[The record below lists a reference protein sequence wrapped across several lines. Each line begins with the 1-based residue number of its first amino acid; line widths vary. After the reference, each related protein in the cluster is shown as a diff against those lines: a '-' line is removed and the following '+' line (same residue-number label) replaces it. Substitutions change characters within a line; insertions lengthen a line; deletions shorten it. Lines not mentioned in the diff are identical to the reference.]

1 MQSGHGN
8 HSSAGA
14 SSDAWKSVKRYVSSS
29 KLAERSMSLV
39 KKSSSPPLNISSPSS
54 TNFQDSSGELYDAS
68 KSTPFMQVQS
78 FDRLAH
84 DAMSANHYG
93 EYGAK
98 SNSLYSLSAREKEW
112 QSEALPNNNAQAGWA
127 KVQEK
132 MSRKNIELDE
142 QSIEERLLQKL
153 SEEEATRRQIETR
166 SDNLAPRRPAIP
178 PSRLKHAKSVK
189 KHDSVKVNGDL
200 ADTYVGGNSPDLNIP
215 NGSNKVGKISG
226 TVERKEA
233 EAYHSLR
240 ENEWKMRVEML
251 EEELRE
257 AAATEVS
264 LFSIVAEHSSSVH
277 KVHAPARRLSRFYKN
292 ACRTRS
298 QAKRASAARTAVSG
312 LVLVSKACGNDVP
325 RLTFW
330 LSNSIML
337 RSIISQI
344 AAELPNEPS
353 INSNDGRLS
362 DTARLKGKGH
372 RSQSIDESDDLED
385 VLTFLIALERV
396 ESWLFSRIVESI
408 WWQTFI
414 PHMQP
419 TVYKDSNKERSS
431 SKKKTSSRRN
441 YLGGNEQASFSIE
454 LWRKAFKDA
463 RERLCPIQARGQ
475 TCGCL
480 SALVILVMQQLVNRL
495 DVAMFNAILRES
507 AKVMPTDPVSD
518 PISDTKVLPVKPGK
532 ASFGTGAQLK
542 NIIGNWSR
550 WLTDLFGLEDDST
563 DDEGVT
569 LGDIS
574 KPKPYKAFCLLRALS
589 DLMMLPYE
597 MLVDVSTRKEV
608 CPMFGPAIIKRV
620 LKNFVPD
627 EFSPDPIPPYVI
639 HILSA
644 EERPDSPEEMITSFP
659 YVSTGTKYSPPPA
672 ALLSCVGE
680 VGKQVLKSSRLS
692 TLKKSYSSDD
702 EMDELD
708 SPLTTIIPDSYQS
721 SAALAKLSFMPK
733 EKGGTN
739 AIRYQLLREIWRDDD

>member
-14 SSDAWKSVKRYVSSS
+14 SSDTWKSVKRYVSSS

-325 RLTFW
+325 RY
-330 LSNSIML
+330 
-337 RSIISQI
+337 
-344 AAELPNEPS
+344 
-353 INSNDGRLS
+353 
-362 DTARLKGKGH
+362 
-372 RSQSIDESDDLED
+372 
-385 VLTFLIALERV
+385 
-396 ESWLFSRIVESI
+396 
-408 WWQTFI
+408 FI
-414 PHMQP
+414 
-419 TVYKDSNKERSS
+419 
-431 SKKKTSSRRN
+431 
-441 YLGGNEQASFSIE
+441 
-454 LWRKAFKDA
+454 
-463 RERLCPIQARGQ
+463 
-475 TCGCL
+475 
-480 SALVILVMQQLVNRL
+480 
-495 DVAMFNAILRES
+495 
-507 AKVMPTDPVSD
+507 VSD
-518 PISDTKVLPVKPGK
+518 I
-532 ASFGTGAQLK
+532 
-542 NIIGNWSR
+542 
-550 WLTDLFGLEDDST
+550 
-563 DDEGVT
+563 
-569 LGDIS
+569 
-574 KPKPYKAFCLLRALS
+574 
-589 DLMMLPYE
+589 
-597 MLVDVSTRKEV
+597 
-608 CPMFGPAIIKRV
+608 
-620 LKNFVPD
+620 
-627 EFSPDPIPPYVI
+627 
-639 HILSA
+639 
-644 EERPDSPEEMITSFP
+644 
-659 YVSTGTKYSPPPA
+659 
-672 ALLSCVGE
+672 
-680 VGKQVLKSSRLS
+680 
-692 TLKKSYSSDD
+692 
-702 EMDELD
+702 
-708 SPLTTIIPDSYQS
+708 
-721 SAALAKLSFMPK
+721 
-733 EKGGTN
+733 
-739 AIRYQLLREIWRDDD
+739 